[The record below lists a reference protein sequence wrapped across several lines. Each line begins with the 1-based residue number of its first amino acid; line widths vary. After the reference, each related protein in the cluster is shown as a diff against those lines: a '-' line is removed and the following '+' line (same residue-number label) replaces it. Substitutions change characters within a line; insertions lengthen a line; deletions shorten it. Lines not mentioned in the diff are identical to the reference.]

1 MKDYSKEINDLKK
14 IKSQVI
20 DKLDF
25 KEFEN
30 IKSQINETSCNPSE
44 IIPQNANKKRKLGK
58 NEYIDLRQFALRS
71 KDLENIKFEF
81 LIENFLDKGSVSFI
95 TSEAGKGKTFLV
107 ISLCKYLL
115 ENEKIKEVIYFDG
128 DNGKQILGNRLK
140 KDIKIKDAY
149 ILDYPLFRVID
160 TDTSLEIEN
169 NIISDEK
176 DVNFNFIVNN
186 FLNNEINNIQG
197 AFIVFDSLFN
207 YFNGDMNDNK
217 KVAEFMKIIKKIS
230 RKFEVTIL
238 FIHHKGKSAESEYM
252 GGVNFLNATDNL
264 FMVQTSNN
272 DGLVLEMELKTKKAR
287 NFLPCNLKVDI
298 DLNTLD
304 LKIEKL
310 VNENDINILLKAK
323 EIIEQ
328 KGEILQWEL
337 LELLG
342 KPKTNTYAIK
352 KLESGKGLYFNII
365 EKSRATGGKALKYYV
380 PLKENKTIINGME
393 INAEQTLFS
402 E

>member
-30 IKSQINETSCNPSE
+30 IESQINETSCNPSK
-44 IIPQNANKKRKLGK
+44 IISQNANIK
-58 NEYIDLRQFALRS
+58 NNSFVDLTQWAIRS
-71 KDLENIKFEF
+71 VDLEKIEF
-81 LIENFLDKGSVSFI
+81 TSLIDDFLDKGSISFL
-95 TSEAGKGKTFLV
+95 TSEANKGKTFLSFA
-107 ISLCKYLL
+107 ICKHLL
-115 ENEKIKEVIYFDG
+115 EFNKIRKIIYFDG
-128 DNGKQILGNRLK
+128 DNSKITIKSRIKKSMQIGG
-140 KDIKIKDAY
+140 Y
-149 ILDYPLFRVID
+149 YFLDYPAFNYIQTSNALECG
-160 TDTSLEIEN
+160 TDEIEV
-169 NIISDEK
+169 D
-176 DVNFNFIVNN
+176 FNFIVEKYLKPLMQSGGLVNV
-186 FLNNEINNIQG
+186 
-197 AFIVFDSLFN
+197 FIVFDSLFN
-207 YFNGDMNDNK
+207 FFNGDMNDNK